1 MADVKFIVRG
11 RFVSPEGKDLGPA
24 PKAGELAEQAE
35 EQEEGEDGADTRKV
49 EELRSALEAAGVEIP
64 SGAKKAD
71 LQKLAAQHGV

>member
-1 MADVKFIVRG
+1 MADKTPEFIVRG
-11 RFVSPEGKDLGPA
+11 RRVDPNGKDLGAA
-24 PKAGELAEQAE
+24 PEQAAEVE
-35 EQEEGEDGADTRKV
+35 EQEEGEEGADTRKV